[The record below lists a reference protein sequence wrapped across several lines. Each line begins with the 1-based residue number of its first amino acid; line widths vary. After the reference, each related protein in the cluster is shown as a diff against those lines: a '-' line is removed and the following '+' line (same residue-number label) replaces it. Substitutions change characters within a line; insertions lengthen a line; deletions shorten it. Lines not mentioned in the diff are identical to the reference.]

1 MSRGPIRHKEDL
13 DALPKE
19 DSFVFQDHL
28 PAVSSGLV
36 RYWKDRGLIQR
47 VGTVRK
53 NGAARRG
60 IWEVTDPPMNWRAC
74 LYAKSREAYGRVTLL
89 PD

>member
-1 MSRGPIRHKEDL
+1 LEV
-13 DALPKE
+13 LPKE

-28 PAVSSGLV
+28 PGVAGGLV

-53 NGAARRG
+53 NGSARRG
-60 IWEVTDPPMNWRAC
+60 VWELTARARRI
-74 LYAKSREAYGRVTLL
+74 LG
-89 PD
+89 